1 MITTDMRDYDYY
13 IYGAKDKYGQL
24 ILDQS
29 VKGKIKMAIYI
40 SSQSVQ
46 DNINYKDCRYVGFT
60 NEPIDAS
67 YVIQYG
73 DQKLKV
79 LYTVP
84 GRRTNVFLTNYEH

>member
-1 MITTDMRDYDYY
+1 
-13 IYGAKDKYGQL
+13 
-24 ILDQS
+24 
-29 VKGKIKMAIYI
+29 MAIYI

-60 NEPIDAS
+60 NEPIDAN

-84 GRRTNVFLTNYEH
+84 GRRTAYYLRTKRRTPATNYICRIGRPRKIKVIKS

>member
-24 ILDQS
+24 ILDKTI
-29 VKGKIKMAIYI
+29 KGKIKMAIYI

-60 NEPIDAS
+60 NEPIDAN
-67 YVIQYG
+67 YIIQYG